1 MVVKIFLKWYNNK
14 GIFTN
19 KENNN
24 SGREKTEEGIG
35 MEEPKKIMTLFV
47 LDDEDKRELLK
58 NTRRVSGAYESG
70 TLEPDISRVSG
81 DAAVGAYEPDIV
93 PDRGR
98 VVLQPI
104 PVSGLEITLS
114 PEEFV
119 YDRTEKRP
127 EVTVRN
133 GTSRLIN
140 GRDYTVSYRNNV
152 NAGQGCAEIR
162 GQGKSYTGS
171 VTKTFRIVPPAS
183 GPFPVPPAGLGKG
196 LGHDSITEVFPPA
209 DDRDQKKTPE
219 NGGKGIPGVR
229 GRVVIAACIAALFIA
244 GIAGGIAISIARNGG
259 SVSTVSADAEI
270 SGASVS
276 EGLIKESSGSVSS
289 KVDGAD
295 TNAGKTSVIK
305 TSPGSKSETSPDGE
319 SSVNEE
325 TSAETTSDESSDGQ
339 TEVSSPE
346 PSVKQ
351 PSIEEQSV
359 YTPASEPAKVSEP
372 SVVTSKPV
380 VVSEPSPSGNEQKP
394 DDGVSQSGAELVSA
408 PSAKTVAS
416 LTIVS
421 EPSKKQYR
429 IGNLPDMTGML
440 VRVVYDDGSE
450 KNITGNECLISGF
463 DSSSA
468 GTKNVTVSYGGKSAS
483 IKLEVVG
490 ETQTDQ
496 VLTGNCGE
504 SLTYRFTQGILT
516 ISGSGKMYDY
526 EEASPFADDMTV
538 KNAVV
543 KKGVTCL
550 GEFAFAYCGQLAGVE
565 LANTI
570 TDIGGYAFS
579 ECSALVSIKLPSSLE
594 RIRFCAFSG
603 CTSLTEL
610 TLPEGLTAIEDNA
623 FSGCV
628 SLEKIVIPES
638 VTDIDPTAFDGCK
651 SLTIYCKAGSAA
663 EKFAKDNGKRYSVL

>member
-70 TLEPDISRVSG
+70 RLKPDISRVSG

-183 GPFPVPPAGLGKG
+183 GPFPVPPAG
-196 LGHDSITEVFPPA
+196 S
-209 DDRDQKKTPE
+209 
-219 NGGKGIPGVR
+219 GKGIPGGR

-244 GIAGGIAISIARNGG
+244 GIAGGIAVSIARNGG

-276 EGLIKESSGSVSS
+276 EGLIKESSDSVSS

-295 TNAGKTSVIK
+295 TNARKASVIK

-359 YTPASEPAKVSEP
+359 YTPVSEPAKVSEP

-408 PSAKTVAS
+408 PPAKTVAS

-468 GTKNVTVSYGGKSAS
+468 GTKNVTVSYGGKSAL

-543 KKGVTCL
+543 KKGVTYI
-550 GEFAFAYCGQLAGVE
+550 GEYAFTYCGQLAGVE

-594 RIRFCAFSG
+594 RIRFCAFSD
-603 CTSLTEL
+603 CISLKEL
-610 TLPEGLTAIEDNA
+610 TLPEGLTVIEDNA

-628 SLEKIVIPES
+628 SLEKIVIPSS
-638 VTDIDPTAFDGCK
+638 VTDIDPTAFDGCDN
-651 SLTIYCKAGSAA
+651 LTIYCKAGSAA
-663 EKFAKDNGKRYSVL
+663 EKFAKNNGKRYSVL